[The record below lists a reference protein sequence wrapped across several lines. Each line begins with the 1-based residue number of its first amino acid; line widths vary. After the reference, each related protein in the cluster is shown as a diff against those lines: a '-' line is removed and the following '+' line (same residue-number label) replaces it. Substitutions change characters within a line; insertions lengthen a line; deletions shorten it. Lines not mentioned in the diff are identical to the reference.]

1 MSRNTGIMAE
11 MDYRYF
17 VLYTVLWVGIKRRWV
32 FQLPVPTNPKAPA
45 ARGLLM
51 KPPLPAAAAPN
62 VAPAA
67 APTPAPIRVLRSRRW
82 FSSFTLRTSGF

>member
-1 MSRNTGIMAE
+1 MAE
-11 MDYRYF
+11 VDYRYF
-17 VLYTVLWVGIKRRWV
+17 VLYTVLWVGIKRPMGV
-32 FQLPVPTNPKAPA
+32 PITAPTNPKAPA